1 MACKD
6 VGLTISLIKTNVL
19 APPVITID
27 YYELDA
33 VHQVS
38 YLGSIITDKPF
49 LETYTGKTIVK
60 AATTIARLTTVKT
73 KMVVYNTCVISTLLY
88 GSDTWTT
95 YASQERRLNTFH
107 LRSIRRILGISWT
120 DSVQRRDT
128 LSC

>member
-6 VGLTISLIKTNVL
+6 VGLTISLSKTNVL

-38 YLGSIITDKPF
+38 YLSSIITDKPF
-49 LETYTGKTIVK
+49 LETYTGKRIVK
-60 AATTIARLTTVKT
+60 AATTLARLTTVKT

-120 DSVQRRDT
+120 DSVQRRDA